1 MSTQQYFYLDT
12 RLLYCEEPESLLK
25 MLSEAAQAPITVLAS
40 PWLYLNRTAE
50 NLGMWADAARRSMV
64 YMAEHPEQFI
74 IQETPECYGMDSIR
88 AACLL
93 MGAAHPVTVWSNDMS
108 LALDIMH
115 HAGTNVSLF
124 RIEDGHIISLD
135 SHLQLVRSQFVQ
147 VATMSSLIAD
157 STAWKDGHLAERME
171 MLGLSDA
178 LQQAGLTCS
187 VTSATR
193 ELLQD
198 SPCRPLLCRLE
209 EKGLLKTIPLPPGVD
224 ETSFFRALR
233 MSTEGNQVVITS
245 PHRCA
250 EYSMP
255 GLLTR
260 TNEMVQFA
268 MMTPKGSLVYL
279 VPERLNETQKEG
291 RNVSRKKLSEHPYQ
305 YMRPQ
310 AERDVKIDDE
320 EDLFALI
327 DKGCNIC
334 WPLIAAV
341 KCDNWDLAARLL
353 DYARKASLR
362 LHPEAFV
369 VPARFLANEVVPA
382 RAVQIGTV
390 LKGVLPLLEEV
401 SPCAAAADVLRMT
414 AGDAANPTIRQTIQ
428 EVLTALPKELSLPAA
443 AETEVVKEEPTA
455 ESESA
460 GLLNEAVA
468 LLSVNREEA
477 VEKAWQAANKNNM
490 LALKFLAEKVNHA
503 AALCAWGRFLIQG
516 GRLNAAGEVDSHGQ
530 TVIRPNLEEGFR
542 CLLQSADLGY
552 PNGALQTA
560 ECYRRGI
567 GTPVDRKRAE
577 IYYKKAVACK
587 TTGIRHAAFKG
598 LLALAFRV
606 DNMLDVISLS
616 RLASMIQVRPFQI
629 ISWLLG
635 EGIFAHP
642 ETNLTAEEAW
652 KVVEKFCNKVN

>member
-1 MSTQQYFYLDT
+1 MSTQHYFYLDT
-12 RLLYCEEPESLLK
+12 RLLYCDEPESLLK

-50 NLGMWADAARRSMV
+50 SMGAWANAARRSIA
-64 YMAEHPEQFI
+64 YMSEHPEQFI

-88 AACLL
+88 AACVL
-93 MGAAHPVTVWSNDMS
+93 MGAAHPVTVWSNDVPLS
-108 LALDIMH
+108 LDIMH
-115 HAGTNVSLF
+115 HAGANVSLF

-135 SHLQLVRSQFVQ
+135 SYLQLIRSQFVQ
-147 VATMSSLIAD
+147 AAAKSTLIAD
-157 STAWKDGHLAERME
+157 STAWKDVHLAERME
-171 MLGLSDA
+171 MMGLSDA
-178 LQQAGLTCS
+178 MQQAGLTCS
-187 VTSATR
+187 VTSATLD
-193 ELLQD
+193 LLQD
-198 SPCRPLLCRLE
+198 TPCRPLLCRLE

-224 ETSFFRALR
+224 ETAFFKALR
-233 MSTEGNQVVITS
+233 MSTEGKQMVLTS
-245 PHRCA
+245 PLRCG

-268 MMTPKGSLVYL
+268 HLTPKGFLVYL
-279 VPERLNETQKEG
+279 DPERPNEVQKEG
-291 RNVSRKKLSEHPYQ
+291 RKAPGKLSEHPYQ

-310 AERDVKIDDE
+310 AERAVKINDE

-327 DKGCNIC
+327 EKGCNIC

-353 DYARKASLR
+353 DDARKASLR

-428 EVLTALPKELSLPAA
+428 EVLTALPKELSLPATA
-443 AETEVVKEEPTA
+443 DSEVVKEEPTA

-530 TVIRPNLEEGFR
+530 TVIRPNLEDGFR

-577 IYYKKAVACK
+577 IYYKKAAACK

-598 LLALAFRV
+598 LLALDFRV